1 MYYTPF
7 IILLLVVIVAICC
20 QCAYKYRENY
30 KNLPPGVGYTL
41 ENDLDIQNPKMQK
54 NYTQTYF
61 MFLLQLFAALSSKRK
76 AYNTTLL
83 ENHAKNTIDSNA
95 QDKLNILVQPV
106 LSRIKEVA
114 PMTEFWQVGYETWK
128 VYKIDNS
135 PLLLNKIDMFIY
147 DRIGWTELRILLEI
161 CELPKG
167 NPTDCRKKGDP
178 SFVSV
183 AEKTTPEFP
192 RYWVGYPAHDQL
204 IPLPDEVIVS
214 EKSVENAKGVNY
226 AIPCPYEK
234 IWINNIEIVN
244 SNLTLDAFENYSGV
258 SLPGINRIPFDYTKY
273 SGDNNPIQFPN
284 RVNNQ
289 WITLDTQPKNVNAYP
304 CTPVPF
310 VWDSLGLRPEVHP
323 TRRCPGVRT
332 ATTQQPLTTSL
343 DPSMF
348 QYPRNITKYTWMF
361 DNTRII
367 PALQYIG
374 T

>member
-1 MYYTPF
+1 MYTPF

-20 QCAYKYRENY
+20 QCANKYREHY
-30 KNLPPGVGYTL
+30 KNTPPGVAYTL

-61 MFLLQLFAALSSKRK
+61 AFLLQLFAALSSKRK

-106 LSRIKEVA
+106 LSRIKEIA

-167 NPTDCRKKGDP
+167 APTDCRKKGDP

-192 RYWVGYPAHDQL
+192 R
-204 IPLPDEVIVS
+204 
-214 EKSVENAKGVNY
+214 
-226 AIPCPYEK
+226 
-234 IWINNIEIVN
+234 
-244 SNLTLDAFENYSGV
+244 
-258 SLPGINRIPFDYTKY
+258 
-273 SGDNNPIQFPN
+273 
-284 RVNNQ
+284 
-289 WITLDTQPKNVNAYP
+289 
-304 CTPVPF
+304 
-310 VWDSLGLRPEVHP
+310 
-323 TRRCPGVRT
+323 
-332 ATTQQPLTTSL
+332 
-343 DPSMF
+343 
-348 QYPRNITKYTWMF
+348 
-361 DNTRII
+361 
-367 PALQYIG
+367 
-374 T
+374 